1 MIHDY
6 YGMTSTTRVNSVEL
20 FLLLVIFFMAT
31 YRKMHL
37 APSSSPSS
45 SYSLETEDGFLV
57 SSSFSLLL
65 ERGD

>member
-1 MIHDY
+1 
-6 YGMTSTTRVNSVEL
+6 MTSTTRVNSVEL

-31 YRKMHL
+31 YGKMHL
-37 APSSSPSS
+37 ASSSPSS

-65 ERGD
+65 EQGD